1 MLGLSRSVCLLASLR
16 KWVMI
21 SAGSLMRGR
30 TGLPGGMVL
39 SVSASSLVG
48 VASSSGGG
56 GKVTPRSDCHTHL
69 LGNGAIG
76 YLATVLKWSLTLRK
90 QLQFSTHTITC
101 SLSHS
106 LLSLL
111 CMHPN
116 YSSSFSKYF
125 HSTEFAALVFLLLTV
140 VTSCFTCLYSVCL
153 V

>member
-1 MLGLSRSVCLLASLR
+1 MTQRTKDHYIKAIIIIMIIIIITTEPLPQSHLMLGRSRSVCLLASLR

-69 LGNGAIG
+69 LGQGII
-76 YLATVLKWSLTLRK
+76 S
-90 QLQFSTHTITC
+90 
-101 SLSHS
+101 
-106 LLSLL
+106 
-111 CMHPN
+111 
-116 YSSSFSKYF
+116 
-125 HSTEFAALVFLLLTV
+125 
-140 VTSCFTCLYSVCL
+140 
-153 V
+153 